1 MKKLFPLIFFL
12 TAISGSVLAQY
23 DKVAEE
29 MLQKVEEKYKALK
42 SFRADFTYIGE
53 MAATDETESLDGS
66 ITVKGSSKVVLDLK
80 DQVIYIDGQTQ
91 WTHLVDEKEVDIME
105 YDPDE
110 EEFSPNKMYDLY
122 KRGFKYI
129 FVEEITE
136 NGKVFNVIDLV
147 PEDRNKSYFKIK
159 LFVNK
164 ADNSIAAWRIF
175 EKNGNRYEY
184 RIKNFQPNINVDDS
198 YFRFDPS
205 KHKGIEIVDL
215 R

>member
-1 MKKLFPLIFFL
+1 MKKLVSFVFFFL
-12 TAISGSVLAQY
+12 ILLAAAMAQY

-29 MLQKVEEKYKALK
+29 MLMKVENKYKALK
-42 SFRADFTYIGE
+42 SFRATFTYTGE
-53 MAATDETESLDGS
+53 MAATEETESLSGS
-66 ITVKGSSKVVLDLK
+66 ITVKGSSKVVLDLS
-80 DQVIYIDGQTQ
+80 DQVIYIDGQKQ
-91 WTHLVDEKEVDIME
+91 WTHLVEENEVNIMD

-136 NGKVFNVIDLV
+136 NGKTYNVIDLV

-159 LFVNK
+159 LFINK
-164 ADNSIAAWRIF
+164 ADNSIAAWRIL

-184 RIKNFQPNINVDDS
+184 RINTFQTNIGVDDS
-198 YFRFDPS
+198 FFRFDPS